1 MADSLEDI
9 GSYELFPFDANWATN
24 PSMTMILARNIIK
37 FPGTT
42 VEMESYF
49 DYVPEAWTLSFTLSE
64 YSDIYDF
71 QDFFHERR
79 GRWGAFWVRIPIVE
93 FTLQEGILS
102 GASSMF
108 VNRNYANLNY
118 QGDERIWFGMQNG
131 DILTR
136 KVSSLTDDEDND
148 RISLAVATSIDRNLT
163 VSDPYIIG
171 RLLLARFQ
179 EDSLIMD
186 FETDKVVSIQVTFYE
201 LVNEYP

>member
-1 MADSLEDI
+1 VNLFMGEPLLCGGNLVTTKDKAVQHVLED
-9 GSYELFPFDANWATN
+9 
-24 PSMTMILARNIIK
+24 
-37 FPGTT
+37 
-42 VEMESYF
+42 
-49 DYVPEAWTLSFTLSE
+49 
-64 YSDIYDF
+64 
-71 QDFFHERR
+71 
-79 GRWGAFWVRIPIVE
+79 RIPHAFNLE
-93 FTLQEGILS
+93 FTFQEGILS